1 MIAYYFIK
9 RIKYETLKGI
19 KGVDG
24 IVLYKYRG
32 VMKVLWE
39 EGESDSIGVADGVR
53 SVFVEWWGGEER
65 GRGGMAN
72 CSTVY

>member
-9 RIKYETLKGI
+9 RIKYKTLKGI

-32 VMKVLWE
+32 GVMKVLWE
-39 EGESDSIGVADGVR
+39 EGER
-53 SVFVEWWGGEER
+53 Y
-65 GRGGMAN
+65 M
-72 CSTVY
+72 